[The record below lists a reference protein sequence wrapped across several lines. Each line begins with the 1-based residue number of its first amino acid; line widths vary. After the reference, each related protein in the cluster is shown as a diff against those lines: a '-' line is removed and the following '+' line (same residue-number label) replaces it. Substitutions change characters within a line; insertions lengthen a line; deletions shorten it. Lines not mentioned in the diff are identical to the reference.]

1 MHIVF
6 VHRRGPGQFVHI
18 ARRLILDGWT
28 VTLVCESVDRPVPGL
43 RVLRYANGAAADS
56 GRAVQGDVAV
66 PYVEAGRRVADILQ
80 RLARHGRPPDIV
92 MGHIAWGG
100 MMFVKDALPDTA
112 MIGFCEYYFQPK
124 GGDVGFAP
132 SEEMD
137 IARRQTLRLRN
148 AVQLSTLDQMDC
160 GVSPTQWQRSRY
172 PSAYQRKIV
181 AQHEGIDLLR
191 ARPDPLA
198 TFRLPD
204 GTLLSSGDPV
214 VTFAARDLE
223 PYRGFPQFMRAAAI
237 VGKRNPQARFVVAGG
252 DGVSYGSG
260 PEGNSNWRKLLLE
273 ETGLPPE
280 RIHFLGQIPHRDLLR
295 LFQVSAAHVYLTYP
309 FVLSWSFLE
318 AMACGAPII
327 ASDTPP
333 VREVVTDGVNGRLV
347 DFWKI
352 EEFAER
358 IEEALWKPDLFHA
371 MRTEA
376 RKTIASRYELNE
388 CCVKTQ
394 RLLSRVLGS
403 RAQSPHAQSRDREIP
418 GPDRK
423 EEVS

>member
-6 VHRRGPGQFVHI
+6 VHRRGPGQFVHV

-43 RVLRYANGAAADS
+43 RVLRYADGEAAAS
-56 GRAVQGDVAV
+56 GRAVKGDATV

-80 RLARHGRPPDIV
+80 RLARHGRAPDLV

-100 MMFVKDALPDTA
+100 MMFVKDALPSTA
-112 MIGFCEYYFQPK
+112 MVGFCEYYFQPE
-124 GGDVGFAP
+124 GGDAGFAP
-132 SEEMD
+132 SED
-137 IARRQTLRLRN
+137 VGIKQRQTMRLRN
-148 AVQLSTLDQMDC
+148 AIQLSSLDQMDF
-160 GVSPTQWQRSRY
+160 GISPTLWQKTRY
-172 PSAYQRKIV
+172 PAAYQHKI
-181 AQHEGIDLLR
+181 ATQHEGIDLSR

-204 GTLLSSGDPV
+204 GTLLSAGDPV

-237 VGKRNPQARFVVAGG
+237 VGKRHPQVKFVVAGG

-260 PEGNSNWRKLLLE
+260 PSGGSNWRKRLLE
-273 ETGLPPE
+273 ETGLPAE
-280 RIHFLGQIPHRDLLR
+280 RVHFLGQIPHRDLLN

-333 VREVVTDGVNGRLV
+333 VREVVTDGANGRLV
-347 DFWKI
+347 DFWNI
-352 EEFAER
+352 EGFAES
-358 IEEALWKPDLFHA
+358 IEEALWKPDAFHA
-371 MRTEA
+371 MRADA
-376 RKTIASRYELNE
+376 RRTIAARYDLND

-394 RLLSRVLGS
+394 RLLSRVIG
-403 RAQSPHAQSRDREIP
+403 AQARLQSAEAQTTQFAAPRHQ
-418 GPDRK
+418 
-423 EEVS
+423 EVS